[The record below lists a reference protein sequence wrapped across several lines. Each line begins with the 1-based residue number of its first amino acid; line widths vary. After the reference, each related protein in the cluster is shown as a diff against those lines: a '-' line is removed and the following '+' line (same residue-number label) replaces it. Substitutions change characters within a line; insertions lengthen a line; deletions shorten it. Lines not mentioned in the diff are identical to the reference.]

1 MREICSRYQYMRG
14 KEKARLSNVNERAIN
29 CVNTYWNLDT
39 RLQEV
44 TKYSLAQSRKEKEK
58 SKNIGQENTS
68 KYGIA
73 LV

>member
-1 MREICSRYQYMRG
+1 MSESVSVREICSWYRCTRG

-44 TKYSLAQSRKEKEK
+44 TDYSLAQSR
-58 SKNIGQENTS
+58 
-68 KYGIA
+68 
-73 LV
+73 